1 MKTLAAALEA
11 VRFLRGRND
20 KIRVLATALRTIAE
34 AGGPEALEVAA
45 RLAVGRTLP
54 IHDPRTLGI
63 GWRVLGDVARELTG
77 WDDQAIGACARVT
90 GDFGEAFALLVR
102 RDPRSTAR
110 PGVPM
115 HAIGA
120 AFDEIASA
128 RSRDHKHDV
137 VRGLFAE
144 ATWLE
149 TKYLA
154 KALQGALRTGA
165 MGGVLEAAIV
175 QAFGAPPE
183 AVRRALAL
191 ASDPGIVAALAF
203 EDRLADAQLVPG
215 RPIDFMLASP
225 TESVREP
232 IDWSVTLVEDKLD
245 GVRAQLHARGSE
257 TAIFGRGLDRVTAQF
272 PELGTAFA
280 HAPNAVLDG
289 EIVAAGSGERA
300 RPFQILQERLNQKSP
315 SRALLARTPVAF
327 VAYDLLALGD
337 EVLLERPLSERRE
350 RLLAFGAEC
359 ARAGIPRSTFR
370 VNDARRLASDAE
382 LDAAFDEARARGNEG
397 LVLKRDDAIYD
408 AGKRGHAWRKVKK
421 AFATLD
427 VVVTAA
433 EEGHGKRAGLL
444 SDYTFAVWSGERLVN
459 VGKAYSGVTDEEI
472 DELTTRF
479 RAVTTEKKG
488 PVRLVEPIVV
498 LEVGFD
504 GIQRSKRHASG
515 FALRFP
521 RIVRLRRDKTPAEAN
536 TLADVEALY
545 GAQLESG
552 HREEAPDRRTTREG
566 ELDPKKK
573 KQLSLFGD
581 D

>member
-1 MKTLAAALEA
+1 MKTLAEALER

-20 KIRVLATALRTIAE
+20 KIRTLATALRAIADHDG
-34 AGGPEALEVAA
+34 AEALEVAA

-54 IHDPRTLGI
+54 IHDPRTLGV
-63 GWRVLGDVARELTG
+63 GWRLLIDVAVELTG
-77 WDDQAIGACARVT
+77 WDVPAIGASSRVT
-90 GDFGEAFALLVR
+90 GDLAEAFALLVR
-102 RDPRSTAR
+102 RDPRATAR
-110 PGVPM
+110 PGVSM
-115 HAIGA
+115 TFVAET
-120 AFDEIASA
+120 FDEIARTGARDAKRSA
-128 RSRDHKHDV
+128 IHA
-137 VRGLFAE
+137 LFAS

-154 KALQGALRTGA
+154 KALSGTLRTGA
-165 MGGVLEAAIV
+165 MGGVLEAAITS
-175 QAFGAPPE
+175 AFDARPD

-191 ASDPGIVAALAF
+191 VSDPGVVAALAF
-203 EDRLADAQLVPG
+203 EDRLDDAKLVPG

-232 IDWSVTLVEDKLD
+232 VEWARTLVEDKLD
-245 GVRAQLHARGSE
+245 GVRAQIHARGAE
-257 TAIFGRGLDRVTAQF
+257 TAIFGRGLDRATAQF
-272 PELGTAFA
+272 PEVARALAS
-280 HAPNAVLDG
+280 APPAVLDG
-289 EIVAAGSGERA
+289 EIIATASGGRA
-300 RPFQILQERLNQKSP
+300 RPFQVLQERLNQRAP

-327 VAYDLLALGD
+327 VAYDLLAEGD
-337 EVLLERPLSERRE
+337 EVLLDLPLTARRE
-350 RLLAFGAEC
+350 RLLAWAK
-359 ARAGIPRSTFR
+359 RSALPETIVR

-382 LDAAFDEARARGNEG
+382 LDAAFDAARSRGNEG
-397 LVLKRDDAIYD
+397 LVLKRDDAPYD

-444 SDYTFAVWSGERLVN
+444 SDYTFAVWSGDRLVN
-459 VGKAYSGVTDEEI
+459 VGKAYTGVTDEEI

-479 RAVTTEKKG
+479 RAVTIDKKG
-488 PVRLVEPIVV
+488 GVRLVEPVMV

-521 RIVRLRRDKTPAEAN
+521 RIVRLRRDKAPREAN

-545 GAQLESG
+545 AAQLESG
-552 HREEAPDRRTTREG
+552 HREEAPEP
-566 ELDPKKK
+566 ESPKK

-581 D
+581 E

>member
-1 MKTLAAALEA
+1 MKTLAEALER

-20 KIRVLATALRTIAE
+20 KIRTLATALRAIADHDG
-34 AGGPEALEVAA
+34 AEALEVAA

-54 IHDPRTLGI
+54 IHDPRTLGV
-63 GWRVLGDVARELTG
+63 GWRLLIDVAVELTG
-77 WDDQAIGACARVT
+77 WDVPAIGASSRVT
-90 GDFGEAFALLVR
+90 GDLAEAFALLVR
-102 RDPRSTAR
+102 RDLRATAR
-110 PGVPM
+110 PGVSM
-115 HAIGA
+115 TFVAET
-120 AFDEIASA
+120 FDEIARTGARDAKRSA
-128 RSRDHKHDV
+128 IHA
-137 VRGLFAE
+137 LFAS

-154 KALQGALRTGA
+154 KALSGTLRTGA
-165 MGGVLEAAIV
+165 MGGVLEAAITS
-175 QAFGAPPE
+175 AFEARPD

-191 ASDPGIVAALAF
+191 VSDPGVVAALAF
-203 EDRLADAQLVPG
+203 EDRLDDAKLVPG

-232 IDWSVTLVEDKLD
+232 VEWARTLVEDKLD
-245 GVRAQLHARGSE
+245 GVRAQIHARGAE
-257 TAIFGRGLDRVTAQF
+257 TAIFGRGLDRATAQF
-272 PELGTAFA
+272 PEIARALAS
-280 HAPNAVLDG
+280 APPAVLDG
-289 EIVAAGSGERA
+289 EIIATASGGRA
-300 RPFQILQERLNQKSP
+300 RPFQVLQERLNQRAP

-327 VAYDLLALGD
+327 VAYDLLAEGD
-337 EVLLERPLSERRE
+337 EVLLYLPLTARRE
-350 RLLAFGAEC
+350 RLLAWAK
-359 ARAGIPRSTFR
+359 RSALPETIVR

-382 LDAAFDEARARGNEG
+382 LDAAFDAARSRGNEG
-397 LVLKRDDAIYD
+397 LVLKRDDAPYD

-444 SDYTFAVWSGERLVN
+444 SDYTFAVWSGDRLVN
-459 VGKAYSGVTDEEI
+459 VGKAYTGVTDEEI

-479 RAVTTEKKG
+479 RAVTIDKKG
-488 PVRLVEPIVV
+488 GVRLVEPVMV

-521 RIVRLRRDKTPAEAN
+521 RIVRLRRDKAPREAN

-545 GAQLESG
+545 AAQLESG
-552 HREEAPDRRTTREG
+552 HREEAPEP
-566 ELDPKKK
+566 ESPKK

-581 D
+581 E

>member
-1 MKTLAAALEA
+1 MKTLAEALER

-20 KIRVLATALRTIAE
+20 KIRTLATALRAIADHDG
-34 AGGPEALEVAA
+34 AEALEVAA

-54 IHDPRTLGI
+54 IHDPRTLGV
-63 GWRVLGDVARELTG
+63 GWRLLIDVAVELTG
-77 WDDQAIGACARVT
+77 WDVPAIGASSRVT
-90 GDFGEAFALLVR
+90 GDLAEAFALLVR
-102 RDPRSTAR
+102 RDPRATAR
-110 PGVPM
+110 PGVSM
-115 HAIGA
+115 TFVAET
-120 AFDEIASA
+120 FDEIARTGARDAKRSA
-128 RSRDHKHDV
+128 IHA
-137 VRGLFAE
+137 LFAS

-154 KALQGALRTGA
+154 KALSGTLRTGA
-165 MGGVLEAAIV
+165 MGGVLEAAITS
-175 QAFGAPPE
+175 AFDARPD

-191 ASDPGIVAALAF
+191 VSDPGVVAALAF
-203 EDRLADAQLVPG
+203 EDRLDDAKLVPG

-232 IDWSVTLVEDKLD
+232 VEWARTLVEDKLD
-245 GVRAQLHARGSE
+245 GVRAQIHARGAE
-257 TAIFGRGLDRVTAQF
+257 TAIFGRGLDRATAQF
-272 PELGTAFA
+272 PEIARALAS
-280 HAPNAVLDG
+280 APPAVLDG
-289 EIVAAGSGERA
+289 EIIATASGGRA
-300 RPFQILQERLNQKSP
+300 RPFQVLQERLNQRAP

-327 VAYDLLALGD
+327 VAYDLLAEGD
-337 EVLLERPLSERRE
+337 EVLLDLPLTARRE
-350 RLLAFGAEC
+350 RLLAWAK
-359 ARAGIPRSTFR
+359 RSALPETIVR

-382 LDAAFDEARARGNEG
+382 LDAAFDAARSRGNEG
-397 LVLKRDDAIYD
+397 LVLKRDDAPYD

-444 SDYTFAVWSGERLVN
+444 SDYTFAVWSGDRLVN
-459 VGKAYSGVTDEEI
+459 VGKAYTGVTDEEI

-479 RAVTTEKKG
+479 RAVTIDKKG
-488 PVRLVEPIVV
+488 GVRLVEPVMV

-521 RIVRLRRDKTPAEAN
+521 RIVRLRRDKAPRDAN

-545 GAQLESG
+545 AAQLESG
-552 HREEAPDRRTTREG
+552 HREEAPEP
-566 ELDPKKK
+566 ESPKK

-581 D
+581 E